1 MHDRPS
7 DHAMSKVDARVDS
20 SDDDRLTLIQ
30 EINRLSSNEVFME
43 PGQEDSDPKNV
54 SPVPIVMA
62 LAKRKKRYRKM
73 ANANDTRSGIDSSS
87 NVQGHGSWS
96 TSRIIFKKTSTS
108 S

>member
-1 MHDRPS
+1 MMHDRPS

-62 LAKRKKRYRKM
+62 M
-73 ANANDTRSGIDSSS
+73 AVAQRIRNHKATAITHSRSSL
-87 NVQGHGSWS
+87 
-96 TSRIIFKKTSTS
+96 
-108 S
+108 

>member
-1 MHDRPS
+1 MMHDRPS

-73 ANANDTRSGIDSSS
+73 ANACKDKSSQPRRDKRAVS
-87 NVQGHGSWS
+87 SAFMCHGDQNFS
-96 TSRIIFKKTSTS
+96 
-108 S
+108 